1 MAYLRRSMVVA
12 VAAVGGTSAV
22 ILARAQLTGAP
33 SAPISQVVAPPAGGQ
48 PPTANAAAVSRG
60 DADGAPLG
68 IAGAEVSPGLA
79 AAIHLPVD
87 DGVLVG
93 TVRPGSPAARAG
105 LRGGSSSA
113 TVDGRTLT
121 VGGDIIVSVD
131 GRRVAR
137 LSDLTRRL
145 ANLRPGAHI
154 TLGIIR
160 GGQDIEVPVMLGARA
175 G

>member
-1 MAYLRRSMVVA
+1 M
-12 VAAVGGTSAV
+12 
-22 ILARAQLTGAP
+22 
-33 SAPISQVVAPPAGGQ
+33 
-48 PPTANAAAVSRG
+48 SRG
-60 DADGAPLG
+60 DANRAPLG
-68 IAGAEVSPGLA
+68 IAGARVSPGLA
-79 AAIHLPVD
+79 AAIDLPVD
-87 DGVLVG
+87 DGVLIG

-137 LSDLTRRL
+137 LSDLTRTL
-145 ANLRPGAHI
+145 ANLRPGSHI

-160 GGQDIEVPVMLGARA
+160 GGQDIQVPVMLGVPA